1 MPHRLEMVLELQL
14 IVLAAVLGYLLG
26 SLSFARIVGRMVD
39 PAADVTRI
47 VEELPDGHTF
57 ESDSSSAT
65 AARMALG
72 TRWGVVTG
80 LLDMAKV
87 GVPALIWV
95 LLYPDMAAYG
105 LISGVAGHLGHVFP
119 LYHRFAGGRGESA
132 VYGVVLLL
140 DPLGALVTTVAG
152 AVLGLVIGHILIFR
166 WAGLILLI
174 PWMAWWHNDPAYV
187 VYMVVANAIYWT
199 SMIPELRQY
208 VQLLKQGA
216 PLTQEEIAGSF
227 AMGASLGRTMDRY
240 SLLAWWEN
248 RKR

>member
-1 MPHRLEMVLELQL
+1 MVLELQL

-39 PAADVTRI
+39 PSADVTRI
-47 VEELPDGHTF
+47 VEKLSDGHTF
-57 ESDSSSAT
+57 ESDSVSAT

-72 TRWGVVTG
+72 TRWGVTTG

-87 GVPALIWV
+87 GVPALLWV
-95 LLYPDMAAYG
+95 LLYSDSPAYG
-105 LISGVAGHLGHVFP
+105 LISGIAGLLGHVLP
-119 LYHRFAGGRGESA
+119 LYHRFVGGRGESA

-140 DPLGALVTTVAG
+140 DPLGALVTTAAG
-152 AVLGLVIGHILIFR
+152 AVLGLVIGHILILR

-174 PWMAWWHNDPAYV
+174 PWMAWWHDDPAYA
-187 VYMVVANAIYWT
+187 VYMVAANTIYWT

-216 PLTQEEIAGSF
+216 PMTQEEIASSF
-227 AMGASLGRTMDRY
+227 AMGESLGRTMDRY
-240 SLLAWWEN
+240 SLLAWWER
-248 RKR
+248 RKPAED

>member
-1 MPHRLEMVLELQL
+1 MVLELQL

-39 PAADVTRI
+39 PTADVTRI
-47 VEELPDGHTF
+47 IEELPDGHTF
-57 ESDSSSAT
+57 ESDSASAT

-72 TRWGVVTG
+72 TRWGVTTG

-95 LLYPDMAAYG
+95 LLYPGTPAYG
-105 LISGVAGHLGHVFP
+105 LISGVAGHLGHVLP
-119 LYHRFAGGRGESA
+119 LYHRFVGGRGESA

-140 DPLGALVTTVAG
+140 DPLGVLATTAAG

-166 WAGLILLI
+166 WAGLILLM
-174 PWMAWWHNDPAYV
+174 PWMAWWHDDPAYV
-187 VYMVVANAIYWT
+187 VYMVAANAIYWT
-199 SMIPELRQY
+199 SMVPELRQY
-208 VQLLKQGA
+208 VHLLKQGA
-216 PLTQEEIAGSF
+216 PVTQEEIAGSF
-227 AMGASLGRTMDRY
+227 AMGESLGRIMDRY

-248 RKR
+248 RKHAED